1 MSGRT
6 LARTLALSA
15 SLLGLA
21 ACAPGNGAS
30 TSVSK
35 LNAGIIGGQDATGNE
50 EFAKTVVLLYDKAV
64 GAICTASIL
73 SDKLLVTAAHCV
85 SSTPTSLYVVFGT
98 DVNSTDI
105 IVRRVVTTA
114 TTPAWPTNQDK
125 DLNTGDM
132 AMVGFVGGLPEGF
145 KAAKMLADSS
155 QLKDG
160 ETVTLAGYGLSDGVA
175 GTGAGKLRFVD
186 TTIQQAAYSDSEILM
201 EQSKGKGACHG
212 DSGGP
217 AYIMV
222 NGERLLAGV
231 TSRGVNDPENH
242 CNVSAA
248 YTSIAYYQDWITQ
261 EAATLSTQVDKI
273 TEALK
278 QAQAKKDGSAN
289 APSNSASNGSQN
301 PPSNAPATGNGQA
314 SNAPAAPVR
323 RSHKRKSPQTPGNAA
338 A

>member
-6 LARTLALSA
+6 FARTLAFSA

-21 ACAPGNGAS
+21 ACAPSNSAT

-35 LNAGIIGGQDATGNE
+35 LNAGIIGGQEATGNE
-50 EFAKTVVLLYDKAV
+50 DFSKTVVVLYDKSV
-64 GAICTASIL
+64 GALCTASIL

-85 SSTPTSLYVVFGT
+85 GSEPTNLYVVFGK
-98 DVNSTDI
+98 DVESTDL

-114 TTPAWPTNQDK
+114 VTPVWPSRQNQD
-125 DLNTGDM
+125 LNNGDM
-132 AMVGFVGGLPEGF
+132 AMVGFIGGLPEGY
-145 KAAKMLADSS
+145 KAAEMLADSS

-160 ETVTLAGYGLSDGVA
+160 ETVTLAGYGTSDGVA

-186 TTIQQAAYSDSEILM
+186 TTIQQAAYSESEILM

-217 AYIMV
+217 AYINV
-222 NGERLLAGV
+222 NGKRLLAGV
-231 TSRGVNDPENH
+231 TSRGVNDPQNH
-242 CNVSAA
+242 CDVSSA
-248 YTSIAYYQDWITQ
+248 YTSIAFYQDWIKK
-261 EAATLSTQVDKI
+261 EATILSGQVDKI

-278 QAQAKKDGSAN
+278 QAQAQQGDQN
-289 APSNSASNGSQN
+289 QPSTNNGS
-301 PPSNAPATGNGQA
+301 NASATPA
-314 SNAPAAPVR
+314 R
-323 RSHKRKSPQTPGNAA
+323 RSHKRKASPQDPSNAA